1 MDEEN
6 SYDLLYKIVIIGDTN
21 VGKSNILSRY
31 LTNEFTSN
39 TKSTVGV
46 ELGIKFLKIKNT
58 STKIQI
64 WDTAGQERYQA
75 ITSSYFRGSDG
86 CFIVYDITN
95 ETSFNNIEKWFDKI
109 HEEND
114 KEIPVIIVGN
124 KCDLENERKIP
135 TEKAK
140 EKAQNLKCAF
150 YETSALKAINIEQ
163 IFEELV
169 NTIYDKTGG
178 NKSDD
183 DIHIEIVNENKG
195 VNINSENNDNSGE
208 NSDNNKKG
216 CCNF

>member
-124 KCDLENERKIP
+124 KCDLENERKIS

-183 DIHIEIVNENKG
+183 DIHIEIVNENKID
-195 VNINSENNDNSGE
+195 NINSENNEE
-208 NSDNNKKG
+208 NGDNNKKG

>member
-150 YETSALKAINIEQ
+150 YETSALKAINIGQ

-195 VNINSENNDNSGE
+195 GVNINSENNNEE
-208 NSDNNKKG
+208 NSDKNKNG

>member
-1 MDEEN
+1 MEEEA
-6 SYDLLYKIVIIGDTN
+6 SYELLYKVIIIGDTG

-31 LTNEFTSN
+31 VKDEFSSN
-39 TKSTVGV
+39 SKSTVGV

-195 VNINSENNDNSGE
+195 VNINSENNEE
-208 NSDNNKKG
+208 NGDNNKKG

>member
-169 NTIYDKTGG
+169 ITIYDKTGG

-195 VNINSENNDNSGE
+195 VNINSENNEE
-208 NSDNNKKG
+208 NGDNNKKG

>member
-124 KCDLENERKIP
+124 KCDLENERKIS

-208 NSDNNKKG
+208 NGDNNKKG

>member
-195 VNINSENNDNSGE
+195 GVNINSENNNEE
-208 NSDNNKKG
+208 NSDKNKNG

>member
-195 VNINSENNDNSGE
+195 VNINSENNEE

>member
-195 VNINSENNDNSGE
+195 VNINCENNEE
-208 NSDNNKKG
+208 NGDNNKKG

>member
-124 KCDLENERKIP
+124 KCDLENERKVP
-135 TEKAK
+135 TDKAK

-195 VNINSENNDNSGE
+195 VNINSENNEE
-208 NSDNNKKG
+208 NGDDNKKG

>member
-6 SYDLLYKIVIIGDTN
+6 SYDLLYKIVIIGDTC

-31 LTNEFTSN
+31 LNNEFTSN

-195 VNINSENNDNSGE
+195 VNINSENSEE
-208 NSDNNKKG
+208 NGDNNKKG

>member
-124 KCDLENERKIP
+124 KCDLENERKIS
-135 TEKAK
+135 TDKAK

-195 VNINSENNDNSGE
+195 VNINSENNEE
-208 NSDNNKKG
+208 NGDNNKKG

>member
-6 SYDLLYKIVIIGDTN
+6 SYDLLYKIVIIGDTC

-31 LTNEFTSN
+31 LNNEFTSN

-195 VNINSENNDNSGE
+195 GVNINSENNNDE
-208 NSDNNKKG
+208 NSDKNKNG

>member
-6 SYDLLYKIVIIGDTN
+6 SYDLLYKIVIIGDTC

-31 LTNEFTSN
+31 LNNEFTSN

-124 KCDLENERKIP
+124 KCDLENERKVP
-135 TEKAK
+135 TDKAK

-195 VNINSENNDNSGE
+195 VNINSENNEE
-208 NSDNNKKG
+208 NGDNNKKG